1 MRVLVSEHLA
11 EEGLQRLR
19 ESGFQ
24 VDYFPEM
31 TQEELLAAVD
41 GYEALVVRSRTQVT
55 REVIGRGRSLRI
67 IGRAGVGV
75 NNIDLEAATARGI
88 VVVNVPDGNTIAA
101 CEHTL
106 ALMLAL
112 ARNVPAAAQSLAA
125 GRWER
130 QRFTG
135 VELYGKTLGVVG
147 FGRIGSEVAKRALA
161 FGMKVVAYDPY
172 ASPAQAEKLG
182 VRLVPLD
189 EVLREADFLTI
200 HAPLTPQTRNL
211 IGARELALTKPGAR
225 LVNCARGGIVNEQ
238 ALYEALASGHL
249 AGAALDVFERE
260 PPPPDHPLL
269 RLPTVLATPHLG
281 ASTVEAQVACALEVA
296 EQVARFL
303 AGLPVRNAVNLPA
316 VPEQEWKVVQPLLP
330 LAEILGRILV
340 QALPGPL
347 AEVEVAV
354 RGPLEGRAAD
364 LVASAALAGILSG
377 VVDGPVNA
385 VNAPVLARQKGI
397 HLRVSRGRDG
407 NGAASAVVVR
417 AGAEGRLRTV
427 AGHLGALGQPRV
439 TEIDGL
445 PLDIAPAAHM
455 LLDFHEDRPGIIG
468 RVGTILGNHGINI
481 ASMYVGRH
489 QAGGKAVLVLTV
501 DEAVPE
507 AVLEELRRI
516 PAVRQLRSVVLPRH
530 LLAGEPDGAGPEA
543 AG

>member
-11 EEGLQRLR
+11 EEGLERLR
-19 ESGFQ
+19 ETYQ
-24 VDYFPEM
+24 VDYRPEM
-31 TQEELLAAVD
+31 TQEELLAAIGEYD
-41 GYEALVVRSRTQVT
+41 ALVVRSRTQVT
-55 REVIGRGRSLRI
+55 REVIGAARKLRI
-67 IGRAGVGV
+67 VGRAGVGV

-130 QRFTG
+130 QKFTG

-147 FGRIGSEVAKRALA
+147 FGRIGSEVARRALA
-161 FGMKVVAYDPY
+161 FGMRVVAYDPY
-172 ASPAQAEKLG
+172 ASPEQAEKLG
-182 VRLVPLD
+182 VRLAGLE

-211 IGARELALTKPGAR
+211 IGARELALMKRGAR

-238 ALYEALASGHL
+238 ALYEALRSGHL
-249 AGAALDVFERE
+249 AGAALDVFEQE

-269 RLPTVLATPHLG
+269 GLPSVLATPHLG
-281 ASTVEAQVACALEVA
+281 ASTVEAQVTCSLEVA
-296 EQVARFL
+296 EQVARYL

-316 VPEQEWKVVQPLLP
+316 VPEEEWKLVQPLLP
-330 LAEILGRILV
+330 LAEILGRVLV

-347 AEVEVAV
+347 AEVEVGV

-364 LVASAALAGILSG
+364 LVANAALAGILSG
-377 VVDGPVNA
+377 VVDDPVNP

-397 HLRVSRGRDG
+397 QSRVTRRRDG
-407 NGAASAVVVR
+407 DASIVEIR
-417 AGAEGRLRTV
+417 AGDRERVRSI
-427 AGHLGALGQPRV
+427 AGYLTTLGQPRIA
-439 TEIDGL
+439 EIDGL
-445 PLDIAPAAHM
+445 PLDIAPAPHM

-468 RVGTILGNHGINI
+468 RIGTILGDHGINI
-481 ASMYVGRH
+481 ASMFVGRH
-489 QAGGKAVLVLTV
+489 QVGGKAVLVLTV
-501 DEAVPE
+501 DDPVPPE
-507 AVLEELRRI
+507 VLEELRRI
-516 PAVRQLRSVVLPRH
+516 PAVKQLRSIVLPPH
-530 LLAGEPDGAGPEA
+530 LLGGGRNGKAAGAG
-543 AG
+543 G